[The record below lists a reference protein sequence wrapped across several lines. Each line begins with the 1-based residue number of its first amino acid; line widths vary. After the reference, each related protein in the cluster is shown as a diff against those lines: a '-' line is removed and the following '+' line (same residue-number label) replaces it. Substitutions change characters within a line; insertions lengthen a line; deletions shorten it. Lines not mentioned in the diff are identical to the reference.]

1 MPCWQDADLCRR
13 GVIKVH
19 SQESSRPVFLGQREQ
34 VHSQESSRPVFLG
47 QREQVHSQES
57 SRPVFL
63 GQREQPIK
71 VWVTSCAS
79 LWSNSFHTFRVGWVH
94 RTPFQHH
101 TAVELDVAA
110 PIQLLVALYQSG
122 RRLHG
127 EMDTVETLRWA

>member
-79 LWSNSFHTFRVGWVH
+79 LWSNSFHTFRSSSPKTNEGVGSQGLATESAGH
-94 RTPFQHH
+94 
-101 TAVELDVAA
+101 L
-110 PIQLLVALYQSG
+110 
-122 RRLHG
+122 
-127 EMDTVETLRWA
+127 